1 MRCFH
6 SIAGNLPASR
16 PQVFNRCRFWH
27 GDVMKCK
34 GVFNPLCPWVPEV
47 HCKSWTASMSTVQ
60 KSSINHTQTKQ
71 GITQLLTNIQS
82 LCNVSYLSTLLT
94 GVYTPRNS
102 QKYPKMKISE
112 EHNKTLLRERIRNL
126 WGMIQ
131 HRHYCGKIQCQ
142 LFLSIF
148 SLSYS
153 LISLFIEFKILS
165 IIYSIRI
172 LPIFKKQLNRM
183 CSISG
188 QHEII
193 DAHWSDCLF
202 VNNKP
207 RVTLML

>member
-1 MRCFH
+1 MCGSPCPIPHLTPPSPSAQSVVFDHGCLRF
-6 SIAGNLPASR
+6 IARAGLQA
-16 PQVFNRCRFWH
+16 
-27 GDVMKCK
+27 
-34 GVFNPLCPWVPEV
+34 WVL
-47 HCKSWTASMSTVQ
+47 CKSPVST
-60 KSSINHTQTKQ
+60 TPQTKQ

-153 LISLFIEFKILS
+153 LISLFIEFKILL

-207 RVTLML
+207 RVTLMLWNSL